1 MVDGMFALQ
10 MLIKLTNNY
19 GFKPMHA
26 SASVRSLLSRPI
38 FIFRKINYVKH
49 KMNIYNEKGL
59 HIRFRDTLQHGVFR
73 DLYDEAPNRHDM
85 PCG

>member
-1 MVDGMFALQ
+1 MVDVDGMFALQ

-49 KMNIYNEKGL
+49 KMNL
-59 HIRFRDTLQHGVFR
+59 
-73 DLYDEAPNRHDM
+73 
-85 PCG
+85 